1 MEYII
6 FCESQTNMVLYA
18 DERYIPEWE
27 SFFSG
32 VLAQRINDTSFNHIS
47 VLKKVADKV
56 GGPMQRP
63 IQYPDRVA
71 LFESDLVEPLVL
83 RGATDVSTVAERQEL
98 LNLRAQNANLLRLV
112 GKLLQIFYHDELC
125 EY

>member
-1 MEYII
+1 MKYII
-6 FCESQTNMVLYA
+6 FCESQTHMDL
-18 DERYIPEWE
+18 
-27 SFFSG
+27 
-32 VLAQRINDTSFNHIS
+32 LAQSINDISFNHIS

-71 LFESDLVEPLVL
+71 IFESDLEEPFVL
-83 RGATDVSTVAERQEL
+83 RGATDLITVAERQEL

-112 GKLLQIFYHDELC
+112 GRVLQIFYHDELC
-125 EY
+125 VY

>member
-1 MEYII
+1 MNRKLTWFYLQMNDTYL
-6 FCESQTNMVLYA
+6 SRNRSL
-18 DERYIPEWE
+18 
-27 SFFSG
+27 
-32 VLAQRINDTSFNHIS
+32 LAQRINDTSFNHIS
-47 VLKKVADKV
+47 VLKKVANKV

-83 RGATDVSTVAERQEL
+83 RGATDVITVAERQEL
-98 LNLRAQNANLLRLV
+98 LILRAQDAYLLRLV
-112 GKLLQIFYHDELC
+112 GKLLQIFYPDELC

>member
-1 MEYII
+1 MGYII
-6 FCESQTNMVLYA
+6 FCESQTNMVLFA
-18 DERYIPEWE
+18 DERYIPELE
-27 SFFSG
+27 SVFSG
-32 VLAQRINDTSFNHIS
+32 VLAQRINDTSFNPIS